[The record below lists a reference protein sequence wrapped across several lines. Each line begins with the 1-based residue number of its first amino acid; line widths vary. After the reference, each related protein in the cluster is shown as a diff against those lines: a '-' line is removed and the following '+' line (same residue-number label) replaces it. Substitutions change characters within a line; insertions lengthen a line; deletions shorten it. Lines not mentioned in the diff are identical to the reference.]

1 MKKIKPE
8 SVLLFYDYPQ
18 VFIAKDIVDLKYTCM
33 AIDEDETGPVYLC
46 TPISKKRHDKLVT
59 SKIDLKEVFEKPEVS
74 EFYKSKYSE
83 DESFLII
90 EHEPYALC
98 PPDLLPEKDLFFNN
112 YDEVA
117 SKALEE
123 NTTISYASLSPAE
136 AKDSPRIRT
145 SKLSEFLTL
154 YQNSIKYLTKLSAKD
169 INKSIQKNETPFST
183 DVFGFSYG
191 SFTVQ
196 IRSSYDGDLLGDNA
210 LLSAAFTKLNTF
222 LESTSNANKAID
234 YLHSVKGHTA
244 SSLIK
249 LLDFMSK
256 NSCPMKHQWASPG
269 MGQSHSI
276 KVELSHIHELVELCR
291 QRDDLTKEKL
301 EIAGRFTSANSKT
314 GSWTL
319 ETDDKEKF
327 TGTVSPESDV
337 TLHGIIIEKQKYKVS
352 CEEKIE
358 VILGTSKEVKQ
369 YYITTQPR
377 LHNK

>member
-1 MKKIKPE
+1 
-8 SVLLFYDYPQ
+8 
-18 VFIAKDIVDLKYTCM
+18 M
-33 AIDEDETGPVYLC
+33 AIAEDEAGPIYLC

-59 SKIDLKEVFEKPEVS
+59 SKIDLKEIYEKPEVG
-74 EFYKSKYSE
+74 EFYKSIFSE
-83 DESFLII
+83 DEDSLII
-90 EHEPYALC
+90 EKEFYNVC
-98 PPDLLPEKDLFFNN
+98 PSDYLPEEGLFFDN

-123 NTTISYASLSPAE
+123 NTTVSYASLSPAE
-136 AKDSPRIRT
+136 AIDSPRIRT
-145 SKLSEFLTL
+145 SKLSEFLIL
-154 YQNSIKYLTKLSAKD
+154 YQNSIKYLTKLSAKE
-169 INKSIQKNETPFST
+169 IKKSIPKNETPFST

-210 LLSAAFTKLNTF
+210 LLSTAFAKLNMF
-222 LESTSNANKAID
+222 LALTSNANEAIE
-234 YLHSVKGHTA
+234 YLRSVKGHTA

-249 LLDFMSK
+249 LLEFMSN
-256 NSCPMKHQWASPG
+256 NSCPMKHQWASPS
-269 MGQSHSI
+269 MGQSQSI
-276 KVELSHIHELVELCR
+276 KVELPHIHELVELCR

-301 EIAGRFTSANSKT
+301 ELTGRFISANSKT

-319 ETDDKEKF
+319 ETDDKETF

-369 YYITTQPR
+369 FYITTQPR